1 MYKRYIFLLE
11 AIRKSKINTVQKN
24 AEVPERK
31 KKQPIFASSS
41 RVYREAIAI
50 PTPENSPLYPP
61 SFYGATKL
69 AGEAIVSG
77 DCQRPVV

>member
-24 AEVPERK
+24 SEVAERK

-41 RVYREAIAI
+41 TVYKEAIAK